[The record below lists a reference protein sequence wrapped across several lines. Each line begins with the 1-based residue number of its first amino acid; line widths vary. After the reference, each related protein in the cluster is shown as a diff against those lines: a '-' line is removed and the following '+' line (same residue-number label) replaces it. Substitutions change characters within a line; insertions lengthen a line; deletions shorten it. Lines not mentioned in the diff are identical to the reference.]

1 MTSQEGW
8 GIHRREGGGGGAA
21 RGLTGR
27 MYGSHTTHEHEETSV
42 PHEFGR
48 PHTSLCA
55 APLGAM
61 ESEEGEFDDGQPA
74 SGPSG
79 NGSFSAVRRLLAV
92 GAAPLEDTW
101 GDEAAARAATN
112 PAALSAVKALLEAG
126 PAAAVEGV
134 EELYSVGLPQGLP
147 GNLSTLAIVHRD
159 ELLQRTR
166 ELRGVHVKARQAV
179 EAGGAAMRQGL
190 LRYAGKYDRKRKRT
204 DDTTAAP
211 AAAAAPVGATARDEG
226 RVDGPARD
234 PAVAGVTVQAPRSC
248 ARRAH

>member
-1 MTSQEGW
+1 
-8 GIHRREGGGGGAA
+8 
-21 RGLTGR
+21 

-126 PAAAVEGV
+126 PA
-134 EELYSVGLPQGLP
+134 
-147 GNLSTLAIVHRD
+147 
-159 ELLQRTR
+159 
-166 ELRGVHVKARQAV
+166 
-179 EAGGAAMRQGL
+179 
-190 LRYAGKYDRKRKRT
+190 
-204 DDTTAAP
+204 P
-211 AAAAAPVGATARDEG
+211 AYTP
-226 RVDGPARD
+226 
-234 PAVAGVTVQAPRSC
+234 S
-248 ARRAH
+248 